1 MHAHLSATPLAMKN
15 YFIYLPN
22 RKAPD
27 PWECIA
33 TSVGYSK
40 IMPYRDYP
48 PLRHPV
54 DHHFTW
60 ANGRVLQ
67 AYQIIYISEG
77 CGVFES
83 ESTTKRWRV
92 GTGSVLL
99 LFPGVWHRYA
109 PDEKTGWAE
118 HWIECCGSCF
128 DRAREAGQI
137 APERAV
143 LRVGFV
149 PDLLLCYDRCHGFAQ
164 RLSAGSQALLST
176 MGIHI
181 LSLVL
186 EAARLRRSLP
196 VHGYDFV
203 QSAQRLIME
212 KYQERMRMQEIA
224 STLRVGYSR
233 FRQAFKS
240 RTGLS
245 PKQYQLQARIQKAQ
259 DLLLNTAMSVKE
271 ISLVLGFDS
280 PYHLSRQFKHQVGL
294 APRYWRQARRRKR

>member
-1 MHAHLSATPLAMKN
+1 MKN

-118 HWIECCGSCF
+118 HWIECCGGCF

-137 APERAV
+137 APERFCSGPAS
-143 LRVGFV
+143 
-149 PDLLLCYDRCHGFAQ
+149 LL
-164 RLSAGSQALLST
+164 
-176 MGIHI
+176 
-181 LSLVL
+181 
-186 EAARLRRSLP
+186 
-196 VHGYDFV
+196 
-203 QSAQRLIME
+203 
-212 KYQERMRMQEIA
+212 
-224 STLRVGYSR
+224 
-233 FRQAFKS
+233 
-240 RTGLS
+240 
-245 PKQYQLQARIQKAQ
+245 
-259 DLLLNTAMSVKE
+259 
-271 ISLVLGFDS
+271 
-280 PYHLSRQFKHQVGL
+280 
-294 APRYWRQARRRKR
+294 

>member
-1 MHAHLSATPLAMKN
+1 MKN

-22 RKAPD
+22 RKSRD
-27 PWECIA
+27 PWECAA

-40 IMPYRDYP
+40 IAPYHDYP

-77 CGVFES
+77 RGVFES
-83 ESTTKRWRV
+83 ESTNKRSRV
-92 GTGSVLL
+92 GAGSVLL
-99 LFPGVWHRYA
+99 LFPGIWHRYA

-118 HWIECCGSCF
+118 HWIECNGGCF
-128 DRAREAGQI
+128 DRAKETGHI

-149 PDLLLCYDRCHGFAQ
+149 PDLLLCYDRCHGLAQ
-164 RLSAGSQALLST
+164 HLSAGSQALLST

-186 EAARLRRSLP
+186 EANRLRRSTP
-196 VHGYDFV
+196 VHGDDFV

-212 KYQERMRMQEIA
+212 KYQERMRMQDVA
-224 STLRVGYSR
+224 TALRVGYSR

-259 DLLLNTAMSVKE
+259 DLLLNTPMSVKE

-294 APRYWRQARRRKR
+294 APRHWRQARRRKR

>member
-1 MHAHLSATPLAMKN
+1 MKN

-22 RKAPD
+22 RKLRD
-27 PWECIA
+27 PWECVA
-33 TSVGYSK
+33 RSVGYSK
-40 IMPYRDYP
+40 IAPHQGYP

-54 DHHFTW
+54 DHHFSW
-60 ANGRVLQ
+60 ANGRVLR
-67 AYQIIYISEG
+67 AYQIIYIAEG
-77 CGVFES
+77 RGVFES
-83 ESTTKRWRV
+83 EGTAKRWRV
-92 GTGSVLL
+92 GAGIVLL

-118 HWIECCGSCF
+118 HWIECNGGCF
-128 DRAREAGQI
+128 DRARESGQI
-137 APERAV
+137 APEHPV

-149 PDLLLCYDRCHGFAQ
+149 PDLLLCYDRCHGLAQ
-164 RLSAGSQALLST
+164 RLSAGSQTLLST

-186 EAARLRRSLP
+186 EAARLRRSAP
-196 VHGYDFV
+196 SPGDDFV

-212 KYQERMRMQEIA
+212 KYQERIRMQEVA
-224 STLRVGYSR
+224 STLRVGSSR
-233 FRQAFKS
+233 FRRAFKS

-294 APRYWRQARRRKR
+294 APRYWRQHRRPVHG

>member
-1 MHAHLSATPLAMKN
+1 VKN

-22 RKAPD
+22 RKSRD
-27 PWECIA
+27 PWECVA

-40 IMPYRDYP
+40 IPPYHDYP

-77 CGVFES
+77 GGVFES
-83 ESTTKRWRV
+83 EGISRRRRV
-92 GTGSVLL
+92 TAGDILL
-99 LFPGVWHRYA
+99 LFPGIWHRYA
-109 PDEKTGWAE
+109 PDEKTGWSE
-118 HWIECCGSCF
+118 HWIECNGACF
-128 DRAREAGQI
+128 DRARDTGQI
-137 APERAV
+137 APDRPV
-143 LRVGFV
+143 LRAGFV
-149 PDLLLCYDRCHGFAQ
+149 PDLLLCFDRCHGLAQ
-164 RLSAGSQALLST
+164 RLSAGSQVLLST

-186 EAARLRRSLP
+186 ETARQPRSA
-196 VHGYDFV
+196 HSRGYDFV

-212 KYQERMRMQEIA
+212 KYQERIRMQQVA
-224 STLRVGYSR
+224 NTLRVGYSR

-259 DLLLNTAMSVKE
+259 DLLLNTPMSVKE

-280 PYHLSRQFKHQVGL
+280 PYHLSRQFKQHVGL
-294 APRYWRQARRRKR
+294 APRYWRQDRKPVRG

>member
-1 MHAHLSATPLAMKN
+1 MKN

-22 RKAPD
+22 RKSHD
-27 PWECIA
+27 PWECVA
-33 TSVGYSK
+33 TSLGYSK
-40 IMPYRDYP
+40 IPPHHDYP

-77 CGVFES
+77 RGVFES
-83 ESTTKRWRV
+83 EGLTKRWRV
-92 GTGSVLL
+92 GSGSVLL

-109 PDEKTGWAE
+109 PDDKTGWAE
-118 HWIECCGSCF
+118 HWIECSGGCF
-128 DRAREAGQI
+128 DRARETGQI
-137 APERAV
+137 DPGRSV
-143 LRVGFV
+143 LRIGFV
-149 PDLLLCYDRCHGFAQ
+149 PDLLLCFDRCHSLAQ
-164 RLSAGSQALLST
+164 RLSRGSQALLST

-186 EAARLRRSLP
+186 EAARLRRSAHLR
-196 VHGYDFV
+196 GDDFV
-203 QSAQRLIME
+203 QGAQWLIME
-212 KYQERMRMQEIA
+212 KYQERIRMQEVA
-224 STLRVGYSR
+224 STLRIGYSR

-259 DLLLNTAMSVKE
+259 DLLLNTPMSVKE

-280 PYHLSRQFKHQVGL
+280 PYHLSRQFKHHVGL
-294 APRYWRQARRRKR
+294 APRYWRQDRRTVRG

>member
-1 MHAHLSATPLAMKN
+1 MKN

-22 RKAPD
+22 RKSRD
-27 PWECIA
+27 PWECVT
-33 TSVGYSK
+33 TSIGYSK
-40 IMPYRDYP
+40 IAPYLDYP

-60 ANGRVLQ
+60 TNGRVLQ
-67 AYQIIYISEG
+67 AYQIIYIAEG
-77 CGVFES
+77 RGVFES
-83 ESTTKRWRV
+83 EGISRRRRV
-92 GTGSVLL
+92 GAGNVLL
-99 LFPGVWHRYA
+99 LFPGIWHRYA
-109 PDEKTGWAE
+109 PDEKTGWSE
-118 HWIECCGSCF
+118 HWIECNGGCF

-137 APERAV
+137 APDRPV

-149 PDLLLCYDRCHGFAQ
+149 PDLLLCFDRCHGLAQ
-164 RLSAGSQALLST
+164 RFSAGSQTLLST

-186 EAARLRRSLP
+186 ETARVHRSAHLR
-196 VHGYDFV
+196 GDDFV

-212 KYQERMRMQEIA
+212 KYQERMRMQEVA

-294 APRYWRQARRRKR
+294 APRFWRQARRRKR

>member
-1 MHAHLSATPLAMKN
+1 MKN

-22 RKAPD
+22 RKSRD
-27 PWECIA
+27 PWECVA

-40 IMPYRDYP
+40 IQPHHDYP

-67 AYQIIYISEG
+67 AYQIIYLSEG
-77 CGVFES
+77 RGVFES
-83 ESTTKRWRV
+83 EGISRRRRMNA
-92 GTGSVLL
+92 GDVLL

-109 PDEKTGWAE
+109 PDEKTGWSE
-118 HWIECCGSCF
+118 HWIECNGGCF
-128 DRAREAGQI
+128 GRARDTGQI
-137 APERAV
+137 APCRPV
-143 LRVGFV
+143 LRAGFV
-149 PDLLLCYDRCHGFAQ
+149 PDLLLCFDRCHGLAQ
-164 RLSAGSQALLST
+164 RFSAGSQALLST

-186 EAARLRRSLP
+186 DSARLRRTP
-196 VHGYDFV
+196 HARENDFV

-212 KYQERMRMQEIA
+212 RYQERIRMQEVA
-224 STLRVGYSR
+224 RTLCVGYSR

-259 DLLLNTAMSVKE
+259 DLLLNTPMSVKE

-294 APRYWRQARRRKR
+294 APRYWRQDRKPVRR